1 MRGRV
6 TCLRFFLNDH
16 SVKLIS
22 LKNTQLFETLSF
34 PNKVTIAF
42 ALMYVLVSIRIGFI
56 KFKKKNLSF
65 FFPFYFTKMQK
76 IILKANKGFFFF
88 FFFFD
93 E

>member
-1 MRGRV
+1 M
-6 TCLRFFLNDH
+6 FLWYWTTGYAGQSDMPSVFPNDH

-56 KFKKKNLSF
+56 KKNCL
-65 FFPFYFTKMQK
+65 FFPFLFYENAENHF
-76 IILKANKGFFFF
+76 GS
-88 FFFFD
+88 
-93 E
+93 